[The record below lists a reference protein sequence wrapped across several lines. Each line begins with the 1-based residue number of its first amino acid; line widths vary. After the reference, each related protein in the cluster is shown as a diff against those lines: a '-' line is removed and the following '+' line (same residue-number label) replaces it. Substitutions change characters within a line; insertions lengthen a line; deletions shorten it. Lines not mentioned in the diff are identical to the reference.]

1 VNDLERVLGPRLHDL
16 ADEMVGPH
24 PAVPAAD
31 AIARHRRQR
40 RTRAGTAALAV
51 AVALVAVGVPT
62 GMSVLGAGHGAT
74 AGGETAG
81 GDTAGGET
89 AGTTEPSPTGAS
101 TAPSDTAA
109 EASAGEASA
118 AESLAKERLGKL
130 SLQALI
136 AQRVAQPLRLTA
148 PAAWGN
154 CPPASVLS
162 TVAGTPWAYW
172 QGHLPGGPDGCQY
185 VAADGAVSTSTP
197 ETRESV
203 GIGFLTGTTVE
214 QMKAG
219 VAGSDSSSGGNC
231 VSTSVSQDGLL
242 QRCLSTGQLRY
253 SLTLPDTG
261 GRGIWVL
268 SVITG
273 DRYSGDP
280 GMALQAVTAAAE
292 TAFGR

>member
-81 GDTAGGET
+81 
-89 AGTTEPSPTGAS
+89 TTEPSPTGAS

-109 EASAGEASA
+109 EASA
-118 AESLAKERLGKL
+118 AESLAKEQLGKL
-130 SLQALI
+130 TLQMLI
-136 AQRVAQPLRLTA
+136 TQRVPQPLRLTA
-148 PAAWGN
+148 PPAWGH
-154 CPPASVLS
+154 CPQASVLS

-231 VSTSVSQDGLL
+231 VSTSVSPDGLL

-253 SLTLPDTG
+253 YLTLPDTG

-280 GMALQAVTAAAE
+280 GMALHAVTAAAE